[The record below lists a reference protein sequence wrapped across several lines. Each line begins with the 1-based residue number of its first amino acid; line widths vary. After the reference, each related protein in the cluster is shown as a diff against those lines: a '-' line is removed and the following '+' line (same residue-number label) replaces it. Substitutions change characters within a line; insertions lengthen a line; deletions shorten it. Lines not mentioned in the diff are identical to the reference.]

1 MYGTNISVKLSSAW
15 EDVQLESEYAIKEM
29 KAEAE
34 GVQTSGQ
41 EKEPEDEPKE
51 GDDDGDNQSEQ
62 DD

>member
-29 KAEAE
+29 KTEAE
-34 GVQTSGQ
+34 GDQSTGQ
-41 EKEPEDEPKE
+41 ETDPEKKE
-51 GDDDGDNQSEQ
+51 GDDDGDNQPEQ

>member
-34 GVQTSGQ
+34 GVQLSGQ
-41 EKEPEDEPKE
+41 ETDPEKKE
-51 GDDDGDNQSEQ
+51 GDDDGNNQPEK